1 MKKRN
6 KIIYGSLLVIL
17 IVMGIGLS
25 QKRNDATTE
34 VEKQKFFIVTQ
45 PVGKDAG

>member
-17 IVMGIGLS
+17 IGMGIALS
-25 QKRNDATTE
+25 QKKVDNTAET
-34 VEKQKFFIVTQ
+34 EKQKFFIVTQ
-45 PVGKDAG
+45 AIGKEAQ